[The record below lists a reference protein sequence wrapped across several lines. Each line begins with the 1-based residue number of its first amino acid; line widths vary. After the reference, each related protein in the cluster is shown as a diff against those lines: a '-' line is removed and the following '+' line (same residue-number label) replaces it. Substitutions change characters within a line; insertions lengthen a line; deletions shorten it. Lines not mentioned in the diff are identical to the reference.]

1 MIAGDAR
8 RLSRTTTGRTKREIT
23 DAGVVAADVHLA
35 TACGCNPLL
44 MTTKMHEKYSHKNI
58 NIFHRHSQCLWRKVV
73 VVVVEGDNILEG
85 CGRRGIG
92 ICVSHFVS

>member
-73 VVVVEGDNILEG
+73 VVVVEGIIYLRAVVG
-85 CGRRGIG
+85 GIG